1 MCQSPFAHCHYY
13 FSNDSP
19 PPRVFSSGHTS
30 VLTGGEGKTQM
41 LRRQVFE
48 CINRAAGGARGGGAS
63 VTKYGWSKIP
73 HWSWFPT
80 STRVCLT
87 KVICVQSVV
96 RLIEQFVTSLC
107 ANTGS
112 DPAPYSSASGAAL
125 CEKFNEAHQSGFLLE
140 VFRELRF
147 KYPCMHLND
156 NKTPSMTN
164 AFLKMRNTVVRSVL
178 VPI

>member
-1 MCQSPFAHCHYY
+1 MILRRLASSPLDILQ
-13 FSNDSP
+13 FSQ
-19 PPRVFSSGHTS
+19 
-30 VLTGGEGKTQM
+30 EGKGRHKCCGDKFLSALIEQ
-41 LRRQVFE
+41 R
-48 CINRAAGGARGGGAS
+48 GAQGGGGS